1 MTAERAERRLRP
13 DEQPGLAFDPDIP
26 MQHQIFLDLCM
37 QIEEGLWIDRD
48 DFPGGKELAQ
58 RYGVSKITAER
69 TLDRLVEHGW
79 IERSRGRRPRV
90 MRGPPAT
97 GTEMPG
103 LLRTGYSR
111 PFKYSL
117 LSHGP
122 DIAPVEA
129 CHVFGVPPGTI
140 MWQARRLRTW
150 HGSPHSV
157 TYNVQSTELGAQHKS
172 AQLKAKPML
181 TILSA
186 LGKGPAHATRQFSVQ
201 PASALEASALKITL
215 GQPTLA
221 ATFAMFDEDGAA
233 LQWVRIQLHPSA
245 RTPVESHDLTTSSG
259 WISRE
264 NL

>member
-1 MTAERAERRLRP
+1 
-13 DEQPGLAFDPDIP
+13 

-37 QIEEGLWIDRD
+37 QIGEGLWVDRD

-58 RYGVSKITAER
+58 WYGVSRITAER

-79 IERSRGRRPRV
+79 IGRSRGRRPRV
-90 MRGPPAT
+90 MRGPSTAD
-97 GTEMPG
+97 TEMPG
-103 LLRTGYSR
+103 LLRTGNSR

-150 HGSPHSV
+150 QGITHSI
-157 TYNVQSTELGAQHKS
+157 TYNVQSTELGTQHDM
-172 AQLKAKPML
+172 AQLKARPML

-186 LGKGPAHATRQFSVQ
+186 LGKTPVHATRQFSVQ
-201 PASALEASALKITL
+201 AASALEASALKTTL

-221 ATFAMFDEDGAA
+221 ATFAMFDQDGAA
-233 LQWVRIQLHPSA
+233 LQWVRIQLDPSA
-245 RTPVESHDLTTSSG
+245 RPPVETHHLTTGSG
-259 WISRE
+259 CISRE
-264 NL
+264 NR